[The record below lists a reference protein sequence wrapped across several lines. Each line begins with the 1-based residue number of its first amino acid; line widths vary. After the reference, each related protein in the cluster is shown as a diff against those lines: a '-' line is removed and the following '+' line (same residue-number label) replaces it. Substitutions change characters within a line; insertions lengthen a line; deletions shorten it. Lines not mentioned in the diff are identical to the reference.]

1 MNAIVI
7 EHVPVAELPEAW
19 RNQLAVVEGTRV
31 TVRIEAET
39 VETAAERAAAP
50 EETDAAF
57 GIWRDRDDVVDVSAY
72 VRKIREPRYKHDGT
86 RNED

>member
-19 RNQLAVVEGTRV
+19 RNQLAVAEGTRV

-39 VETAAERAAAP
+39 VETRSRASC
-50 EETDAAF
+50 DA
-57 GIWRDRDDVVDVSAY
+57 R
-72 VRKIREPRYKHDGT
+72 
-86 RNED
+86 RN